1 MISPESQTVSLFFF
15 VESQI
20 QEGCQR
26 GRQSGGE
33 HERLTDP
40 VGGTRQVGREGQ
52 SRLPASHTVPQ
63 VLRHLFQ

>member
-1 MISPESQTVSLFFF
+1 MESQILKTFFF
-15 VESQI
+15 VENEI

-33 HERLTDP
+33 HERPTDP
-40 VGGTRQVGREGQ
+40 LGGTHQVGGEGL
-52 SRLPASHTVPQ
+52 SRLPASHTIPQ